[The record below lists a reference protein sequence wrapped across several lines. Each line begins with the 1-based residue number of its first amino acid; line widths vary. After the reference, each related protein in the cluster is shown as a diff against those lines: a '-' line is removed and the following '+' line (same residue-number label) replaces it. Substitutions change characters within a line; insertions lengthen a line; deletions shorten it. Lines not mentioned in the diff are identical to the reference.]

1 MRPYRLAV
9 ATFVILG
16 ILLFGVTI
24 FLIGD
29 HNKVFQRHAD
39 FYTDLENVNGLR
51 KGSQVRV
58 SGFQAGQIT
67 GIEFPSEP
75 GNKFR
80 LKLHVDDKLHNL
92 IRGDSVVTV
101 ETDGLV
107 GDKFLLIHQG
117 SLREAEL
124 ATGATILSKEPIEL
138 SAIMEKVSGTVDQA
152 NATLGDVHLAIN
164 DVHGRLDRALDTV
177 TATVQNTNGVV
188 DAVRQGHGPIAT
200 LLNDQQV
207 ALDIK
212 TAVASTRDATG
223 NLDQVSRQAKQFM
236 TDFQSRDLI
245 GKADTTIISARDATQ
260 NLDQASQQ
268 LNSTLH
274 DALEPDP
281 SGQTIASNLRDTLS
295 NVDTATANMA
305 DDTEA
310 LKHEFFFRG
319 FFKKR
324 GFYSLQDLTADQ
336 YRSSDFFRKNQQ
348 NRVWIDAQGAF
359 APHSDGAELLTVY
372 GQRQIDQFIAS
383 RGGAAASSPLIIEG
397 YSIASLPADQLID
410 SRRRAFLV
418 KVYLEKH
425 FHLSSKNIGVV
436 ALENT
441 APPSSGKSTWNG
453 VSLVLLSNGTR

>member
-1 MRPYRLAV
+1 MKPYRLAV

-16 ILLFGVTI
+16 ALLFGVTI

-29 HNKVFQRHAD
+29 HNKAFERHID
-39 FYTDLENVNGLR
+39 LYTELENVNGLR

-58 SGFQAGQIT
+58 SGYQAGQVT
-67 GIEFPSEP
+67 EIEFPAQP
-75 GNKFR
+75 GGKFR
-80 LKLHVDDKLHNL
+80 LKLHIDDKLQTL
-92 IRGDSVVTV
+92 IRQDSLVTV

-117 SLREAEL
+117 SVRGNEL
-124 ATGATILSKEPIEL
+124 ASGATIPSKEPIEL

-164 DVHGRLDRALDTV
+164 DVHGRIDRSLDAV
-177 TATVQNTNGVV
+177 TATIENTNGVV
-188 DAVRQGHGPIAT
+188 NSIRYGHGPIAT
-200 LLNDQQV
+200 LLNDREV
-207 ALDIK
+207 ALNIK
-212 TAVASTRDATG
+212 TAVDNTRDVTS
-223 NLDQVSRQAKQFM
+223 NLDQVSVQAKQFM
-236 TDFQSRDLI
+236 TDFQSRDLV
-245 GKADTTIISARDATQ
+245 GKADTTLSNARDATQ
-260 NLDQASQQ
+260 NLDQAAGQ
-268 LNSTLH
+268 LNSSLH

-281 SGQTIASNLRDTLS
+281 SGQTLASNLRDTLS

-336 YRSSDFFRKNQQ
+336 YRSSNFFRKSQQ
-348 NRVWIDAQGAF
+348 NRVWVDAQDAF
-359 APHSDGAELLTVY
+359 APRGDGKELLTIS
-372 GQRQIDQFIAS
+372 GQKQIDEFIAS
-383 RGGAAASSPLIIEG
+383 RGAAAASSPIVIEG
-397 YSIASLPADQLID
+397 YSNAMLPADQLIE
-410 SRRRAFLV
+410 SRGRAFLV

-453 VSLVLLSNGTR
+453 ISLVLLSNPR